1 MKKQESDLPKD
12 FDALLN
18 GIGEVIRGF
27 QTSMARHL
35 PFLEQ
40 EVDLLLTQKSTDI
53 KAIETLLDTLL
64 SLTTAGIA
72 IPLFIRL
79 LEYYK
84 TVNAEYA
91 ADYWRFFEEM
101 NE

>member
-1 MKKQESDLPKD
+1 MKKQESDLPED

-18 GIGEVIRGF
+18 GIGEAIRGF

-40 EVDLLLTQKSTDI
+40 EVELLITQKSTDI